1 MKKIIIA
8 AISFLVISPAVFAQT
23 KAGKKDTTQHT
34 TYYTCPKHP
43 DVVKTAP
50 GKCPQCGMQLNL
62 SDKEQMKTNATRSY
76 SCPVHV
82 EEKSHHPGK
91 CPQCG
96 KPLNLS
102 PKEQMKAATVKIYTC
117 PMHPE
122 IALNKEGNCPKCGKR
137 LTEKKGNK

>member
-8 AISFLVISPAVFAQT
+8 AISFLVISPAVIAQT